1 MKVLITGGLGFIGR
15 HLCNL
20 FLSRGEQ
27 VTAVGFRSQQN
38 SISHDS
44 FDYISADTSQKGPW
58 LEALEDS
65 DVVIN
70 LAGKTIFKRW
80 TETYK
85 QLIYDSRI
93 LTTRNLVEAMPE
105 NKEIVFCSTSATG
118 YYGAGGENILSE
130 DSPNGD
136 DFLATVGRD
145 WESEALRA
153 EKKGIRVVITR
164 FSIVLGQDGG
174 IMAKMMPA
182 FRSFLGGPLGDGR
195 QWFPWMHMDDL
206 LSAFVFLIENQKL
219 RGAFNLCS
227 PNPVR
232 NQDFVRALGR
242 VLKRP
247 AFMPAPAFMIRL
259 LMGELGAVIMCSQRA
274 VPQRL
279 LEHGF
284 HFEYPDIEAAIK
296 NIIHSDG

>member
-1 MKVLITGGLGFIGR
+1 MKVLITGGLGFVGR
-15 HLCNL
+15 HLSNL

-38 SISHDS
+38 IISHDN
-44 FDYISADTSQKGPW
+44 FDYISADTSQKGAW
-58 LEALEDS
+58 LEELEDS

-80 TETYK
+80 TKTYK

-93 LTTRNLVEAMPE
+93 LTTRNLVEALPE

-118 YYGAGGENILSE
+118 YYGDGGENILPE
-130 DSPNGD
+130 DAPHGD

-153 EKKGIRVVITR
+153 EEKGIRVVITR
-164 FSIVLGQDGG
+164 FSIVLRQDGG
-174 IMAKMMPA
+174 IMAKMVPA

-195 QWFPWMHMDDL
+195 QWFPWIHMDDL
-206 LSAFVFLIENQKL
+206 LSAFIFLIENENL
-219 RGAFNLCS
+219 RGVFNLCS

-232 NQDFVRALGR
+232 NRDFVKALGR

-284 HFEYPDIEAAIK
+284 HFEYPDIKAAVK
-296 NIIHSDG
+296 NIIHSEG